1 MIRKASKTQLVL
13 AGISL
18 AALGPLVQAAS
29 AATVLSIGDGD
40 TISVLERGQKLKV
53 RLACIDSP
61 ETAQMPF
68 GVASRNQLKALLPLG
83 SDVDPK
89 T

>member
-1 MIRKASKTQLVL
+1 MENPFPRGEGSTNAKGGNCLVPRPVWPAVPQVPVMRKASKTQLVW

-40 TISVLERGQKLKV
+40 TISARRVL
-53 RLACIDSP
+53 
-61 ETAQMPF
+61 
-68 GVASRNQLKALLPLG
+68 
-83 SDVDPK
+83 
-89 T
+89 